1 MVRVSTN
8 PLRGWSCILATLLL
22 AVGLAAPALAQTDV
36 TTSRISGT
44 VEGADKAPLP
54 GVTIEATNTETGL
67 TIVGVTDAAG
77 FYRVLNLPTG
87 TYKIS
92 AALDGFA
99 TATAENVRLLIG
111 STPTVNFTLQS
122 STVAETITV
131 TSEVPIV
138 EQTNTAQSTT
148 IQREQI
154 DAIAS
159 NNRDFKNF
167 VYLTPQS
174 SRENERGTIALS
186 GQRGL
191 FTNVTIDGVDFNDGF
206 FGGTVGAAEGRA
218 PLSISQESIKEFSVI
233 TNGASVEFGRSGGGF
248 VNVVTKGGSNNL
260 HASGFYYYQP
270 QSLIADFPNGA
281 QAADQKK
288 DEFGA
293 SLGGK
298 LIPDKL
304 FYFLS
309 YDKVKQNVTVPIQG
323 NILDPDIFAKY
334 PVLSSPSSYVQG
346 RNGDVKFGRV
356 DYQVTPAQRLMLRGN
371 FTKYDGPNGTGNTT
385 TRTASYNGIE
395 GLDSKSYVGQWS
407 GQFGAN
413 VLNDLNLNNVKE
425 DTPRAD
431 KGLNLPE
438 IQLSSNGGRYGEV
451 SFLPIVSTTKR
462 KAFGDTLSFL
472 LDKHVIKAG
481 GEYNDTSIDQVF
493 KGNWR
498 GVFVFNNKADFL
510 AGRWFQYRQFGGL
523 NGLTSDQ
530 AGRAAFSQK
539 ETALFLQDQWF
550 LAPNLTLSAGIRWEQ
565 QDNPNNPVLNRFDQN
580 ANGSFKLNTQI
591 PDAKNQLSPRL
602 SISWAPDEKTALRAS
617 VGRYWARTPAILF
630 AQPFTS
636 NGLQGTQFTIT
647 AQNTGGVVTGPPTS
661 PLSPGWGDGV
671 NPFNP
676 QGVERIDF
684 TKIPTP
690 SRLGVFTVDRNFD
703 NPYVDRLS
711 IGGEREILGRTSVGF
726 DFTYAK
732 GHQLQ
737 RLRDV
742 NRQYDGT
749 TSSNGLPHYSSTVFP
764 YPFYGVITESVS
776 DGRSQ
781 YTALTGTL
789 RRRFTENFN
798 IYAAVTY
805 SKDKDNDSNERNF
818 AGIQAEDFNNLDNN
832 YGYSARDRRW
842 KSVINSVWNT
852 PWWGITLSG
861 AYRYYTGEPYS
872 ALVGVDVNGDGQ
884 SGTDR
889 PTINGQHLARN
900 SFRQPD
906 QQTLDLRVAKRFAVG
921 PGGLTLFAECF
932 NCVDSANRRVT
943 NTTWGTGQTPNA
955 AFGQAIGVTDPV
967 IVPPRTFQFAVR
979 YEF

>member
-1 MVRVSTN
+1 MVRFSTH
-8 PLRGWSCILATLLL
+8 PKSKWASAFVLALL
-22 AVGLAAPALAQTDV
+22 ALALAVPALAQSDV
-36 TTSRISGT
+36 TTSRITGT

-54 GVTIEATNTETGL
+54 GVTVEATNTETGL
-67 TIVGVTDAAG
+67 QVVDVTDERG
-77 FYRVLNLPTG
+77 FFRLLNLPTG
-87 TYKIS
+87 TYKI
-92 AALDGFA
+92 AASLDGFV
-99 TATAENVRLLIG
+99 TATADNVRLLIG
-111 STPTVNFTLQS
+111 STPSVNFTLQS
-122 STVAETITV
+122 STVSETITV

-138 EQTNTAQSTT
+138 ETTNTAKSTT

-159 NNRDFKNF
+159 NGRDYRNF
-167 VYLTPQS
+167 VYLTPES

-191 FTNVTIDGVDFNDGF
+191 FTNVTIDGVDYNDGF

-281 QAADQKK
+281 KAADQKK
-288 DEFGA
+288 DEYGA
-293 SLGGK
+293 SLGGRVV
-298 LIPDKL
+298 PDKL
-304 FYFLS
+304 FYFFS
-309 YDKVKQNVTVPIQG
+309 YDKVKQNITVPIQA
-323 NILDPDIFAKY
+323 NILDADIFAKY
-334 PVLSSPSSYVQG
+334 PVLASPNSYVQG

-356 DYQVTPAQRLMLRGN
+356 DYQVTQSQRLMVRGN
-371 FTKYDGPNGTGNTT
+371 FTKYDGPNGTANTT

-395 GLDSKSYVGQWS
+395 GLDSKSLVGQYS

-413 VLNDLNLNNVKE
+413 MLNDLNLNYVKE
-425 DTPRAD
+425 DTPRQD

-438 IQLSSNGGRYGEV
+438 IQLTSNGGRYGEV

-462 KAFGDTLSFL
+462 KAFGDTFSYLT
-472 LDKHVIKAG
+472 DKHVIKAG

-493 KGNWR
+493 RGNWR
-498 GVFVFNNKADFL
+498 GVFVFNNKADLL

-523 NGLTSDQ
+523 NGLTSSQ

-550 LAPNLTLSAGIRWEQ
+550 LAANLTLSAGIRWER
-565 QDNPNNPVLNRFDQN
+565 QDNPNDPVLNRFDQN
-580 ANGSFKLNTQI
+580 ANGSFKLNAKI
-591 PDAKNQLSPRL
+591 PDSTNQLSPRL
-602 SISWAPDEKTALRAS
+602 SIAWAPDAKTALRAS

-647 AQNTGGVVTGPPTS
+647 AQNTGGVVTGEPTS
-661 PLSPGWGDGV
+661 PLSPGWGT
-671 NPFNP
+671 NFNP

-684 TKIPTP
+684 TRIPTP
-690 SRLGVFTVDRNFD
+690 ARLGVFTVAKDFE

-711 IGGEREILGRTSVGF
+711 IGGEREMFAKTSVGF

-737 RLRDV
+737 RLIDV

-749 TSSNGLPHYSSTVFP
+749 TSSNGLPHYSTTVFP

-776 DGRSQ
+776 DGESK

-798 IYAAVTY
+798 IYAALTW

-818 AGIQAEDFNNLDNN
+818 AGIQAEDFNNLNNN

-842 KSVINSVWNT
+842 KGVINSVWNT
-852 PWWGITLSG
+852 PWWGVSLSG

-872 ALVGVDVNGDGQ
+872 AFIGVDVNGDGQ

-889 PTINGQHLARN
+889 PTISGKHLDRD

-906 QQTLDLRVAKRFAVG
+906 QQTLDLRLAKRFEIG

-955 AFGQAIGVTDPV
+955 AFGQEIGLTDPV
-967 IVPPRTFQFAVR
+967 NIPPRTFQFAVR